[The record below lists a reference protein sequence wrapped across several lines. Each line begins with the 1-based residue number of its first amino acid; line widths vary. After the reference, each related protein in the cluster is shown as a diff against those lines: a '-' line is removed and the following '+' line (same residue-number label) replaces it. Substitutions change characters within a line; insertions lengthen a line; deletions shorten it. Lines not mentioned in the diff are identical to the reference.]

1 MDPIFPWIREQLV
14 KPSVV
19 LAPDLE
25 NTCIPAYSTQANVVS
40 LRGGSILGVL
50 PELERRTGGRVEVP
64 QGVSDV
70 RSFFHKPTD
79 EEIVSI
85 LRRHDVDYVM
95 VRRRSHL
102 DKRLASLP
110 FFLAFNSPGQ
120 TYAFYAV
127 DHAKLDAYPKG
138 G

>member
-1 MDPIFPWIREQLV
+1 
-14 KPSVV
+14 V

-25 NTCIPAYSTQANVVS
+25 NTCIPAYSVAANVVS

-50 PELERRTGGRVEVP
+50 PQLEKRTGGRVEVP

-70 RSFFHKPTD
+70 RIFFHAPT
-79 EEIVSI
+79 EEEMVSI

-95 VRRRSHL
+95 VHRRSRL
-102 DKRLASLP
+102 DERLANRP
-110 FFLAFNSPGQ
+110 FVLAMNSPGQ
-120 TYAFYAV
+120 TYALYAV
-127 DHAKLDAYPKG
+127 DRAKLDAYPNG